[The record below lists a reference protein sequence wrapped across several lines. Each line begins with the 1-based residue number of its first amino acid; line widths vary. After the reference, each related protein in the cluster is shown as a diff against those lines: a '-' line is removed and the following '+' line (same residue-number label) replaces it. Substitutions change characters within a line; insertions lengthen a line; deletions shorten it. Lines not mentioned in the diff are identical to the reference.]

1 MRIPLIIILFLLST
15 YTWADF
21 DAEVIRIVDGDTIQ
35 VKDDNNKK
43 LKIRLLGI
51 DAPELKQ
58 NFGKESSL
66 YLNKIINGKFIN
78 VISLSNKDKP
88 YTLDFYKR
96 ILGKIIFN
104 GKDINLEM
112 IKKGMAWHYK
122 KYKNSQS
129 IEDQQSYNKAENEAR
144 KRNIGLWSYEKP
156 VPPWSWRKINRKR

>member
-1 MRIPLIIILFLLST
+1 MKIPLIIILFLLST

-35 VKDDNNKK
+35 VKGDDDKK

-66 YLNKIINGKFIN
+66 YLNKIINGEFIN

-96 ILGKIIFN
+96 ILGKIILN

-144 KRNIGLWSYEKP
+144 KKNVGLWSYEKP